1 MRNNIAGIEIF
12 TANEEEN
19 MAMRN
24 WKDIPLWK
32 DVTDEQWNDW
42 HWQVANRLTTV
53 EQIQQV
59 VDLTEKEKEDILKV
73 MDGFRVGI
81 TPYYASLMD
90 SDDPRCP
97 VRMQAVP
104 SIAETH
110 RGEADMLDPLHE
122 DEDSPAPGLTHRYPD
137 RVLFLITDQCSMYC
151 RHCTRRRLAGE
162 KDGQRSREDIDACI
176 DYIRRTPEVRDV
188 LLSGGDCLCVEDE
201 TLEYIISELRKID
214 HVEIVRLGSR
224 TPVVMPMRITDKLC
238 AMLKKYHPVWLNT
251 HFNHPKEMTEDA
263 AEACRKLADAGIP
276 LGNQSVLLRGVNDCP
291 HIMRDLV
298 HKLVM
303 NRVRPYYIYQCDL
316 SLGIEHFRTPV
327 SKGIEIIEGLRG
339 HTSGYAVP
347 TFVVDAPGGGGK
359 TPVMPQY
366 VISQTPDKVILRNYE
381 GVITTYTEPKHQ
393 DEMPCKCD
401 YCTGKK
407 EYHYEG
413 VAGLAQGERM
423 SMEPEGLLRHERNKK
438 QKGW

>member
-1 MRNNIAGIEIF
+1 M
-12 TANEEEN
+12 T
-19 MAMRN
+19 RN

-32 DVTDEQWNDW
+32 GVTDEQWNDW
-42 HWQVANRLTTV
+42 HWQISNRLVTV
-53 EQIQQV
+53 EQIEQV
-59 VDLTEKEKEDILKV
+59 LNLTAQEKEDITKV
-73 MDGFRVGI
+73 MTGFRVGI

-90 SDDPRCP
+90 PDDPRCP

-104 SIAETH
+104 VMAEMH
-110 RGEADMLDPLHE
+110 RSEADMLDPLHE

-162 KDGQRSREDIDACI
+162 NDGARSRADIDACI
-176 DYIRRTPEVRDV
+176 DYIKRSPVVRDV
-188 LLSGGDCLCVEDE
+188 LLSGGDCLCVEDNV
-201 TLEYIISELRKID
+201 LEYIISELRKIP
-214 HVEIVRLGSR
+214 HVEIIRLGSR
-224 TPVVMPMRITDKLC
+224 TPVVMPMRITENLC
-238 AMLKKYHPVWLNT
+238 NMLKKYHPIWLNT
-251 HFNHPKEMTEDA
+251 HFNHPKEITAEA
-263 AEACRKLADAGIP
+263 AESLRKLADAGIP

-298 HKLVM
+298 HLLVK

-327 SKGIEIIEGLRG
+327 AKGIEIIEGLRG

-359 TPVMPQY
+359 IPVMPQY
-366 VISQTPDKVILRNYE
+366 VISQSPDKVILRNYE
-381 GVITTYTEPKHQ
+381 GVITTYTEPHIP
-393 DEMPCKCD
+393 ELECTCD

-407 EYHYEG
+407 EYSYEG
-413 VAGLAQGERM
+413 VAGLMAGERM
-423 SMEPEGLLRHERNKK
+423 ALEPQDLLRHKRNK
-438 QKGW
+438 